1 MNSTIN
7 LTHLAALLSKATG
20 YPESATKQFVIE
32 FSEALASAM
41 SKGNTVKIKG
51 LGTFAP
57 SDDEAIG
64 VTFIPD
70 QEMAEEVNAPFA
82 MFESV
87 YLDDD
92 VTDEVINQAVKDAE
106 PELEPE
112 PEPASEPEP
121 VPAPAPE
128 PEAEPTPEP
137 EPEPAPEPEP
147 VPAPEP
153 EPAPEPAP
161 EPEPILTPKPSA
173 KPRQEMPEV
182 EERIVYLERS
192 GPGWGWVVAALL
204 AGAALGYFLPDWL
217 NGLRTE
223 PATTEVIVKAPKSD
237 PINVSV
243 TQVDSSISQDSVA
256 KAEEDTTA
264 AASQPSGPAPS
275 APTTQVVTEVVQGK
289 NYLTTIA
296 RRYYGNPDF
305 WPYIYEE
312 NKDNLGHPD
321 KVRSGTVVIVP
332 PASKYNIDANNPE
345 SVRAAKRLQSD
356 IYSRF

>member
-70 QEMAEEVNAPFA
+70 QDMAEEVNAPFA

-87 YLDDD
+87 YLDDE

-112 PEPASEPEP
+112 PTPEPEPTSEPEP
-121 VPAPAPE
+121 E
-128 PEAEPTPEP
+128 PEPTPEP
-137 EPEPAPEPEP
+137 EPEPEPES
-147 VPAPEP
+147 
-153 EPAPEPAP
+153 
-161 EPEPILTPKPSA
+161 EPEPISAPAAQISAPKPSA

-243 TQVDSSISQDSVA
+243 TQVESKASQDSVA
-256 KAEEDTTA
+256 KAAEDTTA
-264 AASQPSGPAPS
+264 AVSQRLDPAPS
-275 APTTQVVTEVVQGK
+275 ASTPQVVTEVVQGK

-296 RRYYGNPDF
+296 RRYYGNPEF

-312 NKDNLGHPD
+312 NKEHLGHPD